1 MSLRTVL
8 TAAAT
13 LALASL
19 SPLVA
24 APALAQEAPAA
35 SADGQ
40 ADMATIQSAAQT
52 LQAEIAQLA
61 PRAEAIRNDASL
73 SDADKRSRIEALASE
88 KQPQI
93 DAFTAVIG
101 RFATAQARAQGGQRR
116 RPGQHD
122 ADDPGGDPQP
132 HHCRPDGVARPVGW
146 HRPKMATRPGAIHAM
161 VPGLTSG
168 RCPPVAST
176 GQPFWNRTVHAPFIG
191 HGFEFV

>member
-1 MSLRTVL
+1 MSLRAVL

-40 ADMATIQSAAQT
+40 ADMAAIQSAAQT

-101 RFATAQARAQGGQRR
+101 RFATAQARAQGAS
-116 RPGQHD
+116 D
-122 ADDPGGDPQP
+122 ADLANMMPMIQAEI
-132 HHCRPDGVARPVGW
+132 RNRIIA
-146 HRPKMATRPGAIHAM
+146 
-161 VPGLTSG
+161 GLMGS
-168 RCPPVAST
+168 PA
-176 GQPFWNRTVHAPFIG
+176 Q
-191 HGFEFV
+191 